1 MHETALGE
9 IMTEPPVSTAAP
21 TRWPEPAPAPKTY
34 PCPDC
39 DRVFDKP
46 QGLGAHRFR
55 AHGYRKNGKKTFTTV
70 TKATPTVDDTIAAI
84 FPKGIPVDREILT
97 AVLNF
102 MEAHDRLVELA
113 TGTNR

>member
-9 IMTEPPVSTAAP
+9 IMTEAPGST
-21 TRWPEPAPAPKTY
+21 TVNKFPEPPPAPKKY

-46 QGLGAHRFR
+46 QGLGAHRSR
-55 AHGYRKNGKKTFTTV
+55 THGYRVAKKVAPAKVVSTL
-70 TKATPTVDDTIAAI
+70 TVDETIAAI
-84 FPKGIPVDREILT
+84 FPNGIPANREALT

-102 MEAHDRLVELA
+102 IEAHDRLAELA
-113 TGTNR
+113 AG